1 MCLQSGTECRKLLV
15 RLQSSEAFCGFLHG
29 RRGPAQGHR
38 GRSPSLH
45 VAADATHGAHDIL
58 HDVGACERAAKFLWQ
73 AESRDGEDLVEA
85 LQNARRHA
93 RSVVFQPAREIA
105 DQLLGL
111 LGVVP
116 LPSLSQHAANSGMQR
131 LRQPLHDVASLV
143 NLAPL
148 NQRLAPEA
156 APDRFRERL
165 RTVDDEQPWH
175 RRIEATRDEI
185 VDQRLHHGGVLGRA
199 FNEPERVL
207 YAVAVDADRC
217 HQHQFTGHVDAVDLH
232 NQQVELGQV
241 RGHPLPHAGGRER
254 YKVARGRRL
263 RYPAPGRRRNV
274 ALRQSDRTPKLAR
287 RHVDQHQVHRPPAE
301 QPADIPSN
309 PQTTYADSGWIGWG
323 DWLGN
328 GNVLSKTWR
337 PFEEARACVHGL
349 KLKSAKEY
357 HAYCKSGNK
366 PDDIPTNPHI
376 IYTDSG
382 WISWGD
388 WLGN

>member
-111 LGVVP
+111 LGVVQ

-143 NLAPL
+143 N
-148 NQRLAPEA
+148 R
-156 APDRFRERL
+156 
-165 RTVDDEQPWH
+165 H
-175 RRIEATRDEI
+175 R
-185 VDQRLHHGGVLGRA
+185 
-199 FNEPERVL
+199 
-207 YAVAVDADRC
+207 
-217 HQHQFTGHVDAVDLH
+217 
-232 NQQVELGQV
+232 
-241 RGHPLPHAGGRER
+241 
-254 YKVARGRRL
+254 
-263 RYPAPGRRRNV
+263 
-274 ALRQSDRTPKLAR
+274 
-287 RHVDQHQVHRPPAE
+287 
-301 QPADIPSN
+301 
-309 PQTTYADSGWIGWG
+309 
-323 DWLGN
+323 
-328 GNVLSKTWR
+328 
-337 PFEEARACVHGL
+337 
-349 KLKSAKEY
+349 
-357 HAYCKSGNK
+357 
-366 PDDIPTNPHI
+366 
-376 IYTDSG
+376 
-382 WISWGD
+382 
-388 WLGN
+388 